1 MFVALRYLAIFTKI
15 FFAMTDIENKMLQ
28 RFLEYVTF
36 DTESCDD
43 ATTVPTTEG
52 QMVFAR
58 FLKNELENMGLADVV
73 LDEKGY
79 LYATLPSNSSR
90 ALPTVGF
97 IAHLDT
103 SPDLS
108 GKNVRPRVVE
118 YSGGDIVLDEQAGI
132 VLTTKDFPEIED
144 YRGHSLVVTDGH
156 TLLGADDKA
165 GVAEIISA
173 VEYLQAHPEIEHGT
187 VRIAFNPD
195 EEIGR
200 GAHNFNVELFGCDW
214 AYTVDGSAEGE
225 IEFENFNAGSAT
237 FTIQGRNVHPGYAK
251 GKMLNALRVATAI
264 VAAVPAVESPECTDG
279 YEGFYHLM
287 GINGGVDSA
296 EVSYIIRDHSRETF
310 ERRMAFMS
318 SVAEDVNRRFG
329 AGTVAVELKEQY
341 RNMREQVEPKMYIIE
356 LAKAAMQNAGV
367 APVVKPIRGG
377 TDGAQLSFMGLP
389 CPNLFAGGIN
399 FHSRYEF
406 VSVQVMKKAVMTIV
420 NIAAMVKDLK

>member
-1 MFVALRYLAIFTKI
+1 MSEVK
-15 FFAMTDIENKMLQ
+15 DKMLQ
-28 RFLEYVTF
+28 RFLKYVAF
-36 DTESCDD
+36 DTESSDD
-43 ATTVPTTEG
+43 AVVVPTTPG

-58 FLKNELENMGLADVV
+58 FLKEELEGMGLEDVV

-79 LYATLPSNSSR
+79 LYATLPANTDKE
-90 ALPTVGF
+90 LPVVGF

-103 SPDLS
+103 SPDMS
-108 GKNVRPRVVE
+108 GKNVSPRVVE
-118 YSGGDIVLDEQAGI
+118 YGGGDIVLDEKENI
-132 VLTTKDFPEIED
+132 VLTVKDFPEVAE
-144 YRGHSLVVTDGH
+144 YAGHSLVVTDGH

-173 VEYLQAHPEIEHGT
+173 VEYLQSHPEIEHGK

-200 GAHNFNVELFGCDW
+200 GAHNFNVPLFGCDW

-237 FTIQGRNVHPGYAK
+237 FAIQGRNVHPGYAK
-251 GKMLNALRVATAI
+251 DKMLNALRVATAL
-264 VAAVPAVESPECTDG
+264 VSAVPAGESPECTQG

-287 GINGGVDSA
+287 SINGGVDSA
-296 EVSYIIRDHSRETF
+296 EVSYIIRDHDRAIF

-318 SVAEDVNRRFG
+318 AVAEEMNARFG
-329 AGTVAVELKEQY
+329 AGVVSVELKEQY

-356 LAKAAMQNAGV
+356 LAKAAMEKAGV
-367 APVVKPIRGG
+367 KPLVKPIRGG

-406 VSVQVMKKAVMTIV
+406 VSLEVMEKAVMTIV
-420 NIAAMVKDLK
+420 NIVALLPNK